1 MAKSRNSRQEAIRN
15 IVRNNAI
22 RTQREL
28 VEELRDQ
35 GFVCTQATVSRD
47 IADMGL
53 RKLHEGMYVLAEDMH
68 LQRMVSEF
76 VVSLEDIESQV
87 VIRSRA
93 GTAPGVAAAIDAAEL
108 TGIAG
113 TIAGNDTVLVICR
126 GRERASKTVKLMQQ
140 LRNYRK

>member
-1 MAKSRNSRQEAIRN
+1 MAKSRNTRQEAIRS

-28 VEELRDQ
+28 VEELRGQ

-53 RKLHEGMYVLAEDMH
+53 RKLPEGMYVLAEDMH

-76 VVSLEDIESQV
+76 VVSLESVDSQL
-87 VIRSRA
+87 VIHSQA

-108 TGIAG
+108 TGVAG
-113 TIAGNDTVLVICR
+113 TIAGNDTILVICR
-126 GRERASKTVKLMQQ
+126 GRECASKMVKIMQQ
-140 LRNYRK
+140 LRNYR